1 MKKDEDM
8 DERKKHWE
16 QVYQTKSPEQVSWT
30 QAVPQTSLDFIKDAA
45 VSKKARIIDVGGG
58 DSKLIDFLISEGY
71 EQLTVLDISEKALER
86 AKIRL
91 GKNAS
96 KVNWIVSDI
105 VEFKPEEAYDLWH
118 DRATFHFLTTPA
130 QISAYLEL
138 AGKSVK
144 QYLIIGTFSNEGP
157 EKCSGLPVRQ
167 YSEAALQQALAK
179 DFQKIKCITEDHVTP
194 FDTMQSFTFCSFK
207 KANTAHI

>member
-1 MKKDEDM
+1 M

-58 DSKLIDFLISEGY
+58 DSKL
-71 EQLTVLDISEKALER
+71 
-86 AKIRL
+86 
-91 GKNAS
+91 
-96 KVNWIVSDI
+96 
-105 VEFKPEEAYDLWH
+105 
-118 DRATFHFLTTPA
+118 
-130 QISAYLEL
+130 LEL

-167 YSEAALQQALAK
+167 YSEAALQQTLAK